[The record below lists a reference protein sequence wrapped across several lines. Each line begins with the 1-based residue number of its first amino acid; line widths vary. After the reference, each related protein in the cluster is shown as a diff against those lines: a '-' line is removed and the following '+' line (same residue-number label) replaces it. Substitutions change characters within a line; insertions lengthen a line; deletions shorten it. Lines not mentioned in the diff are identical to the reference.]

1 MVKPRKDIEKTKEGT
16 DDIKQP
22 QIREMPEWLN
32 WRTIEEIE
40 LKNTR
45 TLPRKKQP
53 TRTSI
58 AVFKR
63 DVYKDN
69 TVAVLY
75 NCDKITSLLNKLIY
89 VAFYFDQLWF
99 VKHW

>member
-1 MVKPRKDIEKTKEGT
+1 MAQLKDNRG
-16 DDIKQP
+16 
-22 QIREMPEWLN
+22 N
-32 WRTIEEIE
+32 RT
-40 LKNTR
+40 KNTR
-45 TLPRKKQP
+45 TLSRKKQR

-58 AVFKR
+58 AVFKH

-69 TVAVLY
+69 TAAVLY
-75 NCDKITSLLNKLIY
+75 NCDKITSLLNKLIS